1 MLMLPML
8 MASVMLMASEGA
20 ASPLIRPPPGFT
32 PDSQG
37 PTACR
42 RQTLEIVVVVIVE
55 YCRADIAVA
64 AGVGESGGVGLIPGL
79 RRG

>member
-1 MLMLPML
+1 LPSGAL
-8 MASVMLMASEGA
+8 SAGLGLPALTLSVVFASGGRT
-20 ASPLIRPPPGFT
+20 I
-32 PDSQG
+32 
-37 PTACR
+37 
-42 RQTLEIVVVVIVE
+42 EIVVVVIVE